1 VWGAGWLSS
10 WEGVGSMMLHGYQH
24 VGKQTITMPGGHALS
39 LAGKEER
46 GRGEEVAA
54 ASSAAPAPHVGGV
67 QGNTCQPQ
75 CAVSGGRNNG
85 TTLQMFAQPYISFT
99 GCMFLDFLVI
109 ALLDQNIQ
117 NWNKMGGHM
126 G

>member
-1 VWGAGWLSS
+1 MHFHL
-10 WEGVGSMMLHGYQH
+10 L
-24 VGKQTITMPGGHALS
+24 
-39 LAGKEER
+39 ER
-46 GRGEEVAA
+46 KRGGRGEEVAA
-54 ASSAAPAPHVGGV
+54 ASSAAPVLRDGGV
-67 QGNTCQPQ
+67 RGNTCQPK

-85 TTLQMFAQPYISFT
+85 TILQMFAQPYIPFT
-99 GCMFLDFLVI
+99 GRMFLDFLVI